1 MPPSGFSGLGAALAA
16 PSPVLHR
23 LTGLD
28 AHDFAERHWG
38 RAPLLRRGTDAGA
51 FRDVLDLD
59 GVDELLSRRG
69 MRTPFL
75 RLAKDG
81 AVVDSRSFTGPAG
94 AGAEIGDQVRDDA
107 VAALF
112 ADGATVVLQGLHRT
126 WAPVIDLTTRLA
138 AELGHPAQ
146 CNAYVTP
153 PRSRGFCAH
162 YDVHDVFVLQLAGR
176 KHWTVHPPVH
186 PDPLRNQPW
195 NDHATAVRRRAA
207 EEPALDLVLEA
218 GDVLYLPRGWLHSA
232 AAEDDVSAHLTV
244 GVHVVTRYALVEAL
258 AALVADDADL
268 RASLPLGLDVADP
281 EALAPHVDAVRAALH
296 AALDR
301 VPVEA
306 IARKVRRKV
315 WDGGRPEPLRPVASA
330 AFAEGLA
337 PGDAVRVRIGLHCR
351 LTRHDG
357 LVLELPDRRVTFPD
371 AAGAALGALLG
382 GGTHVVGEL
391 PDMPETDQVVL
402 VRRLLREGVVVPAA
416 RP

>member
-28 AHDFAERHWG
+28 ARDFAERHWG

-112 ADGATVVLQGLHRT
+112 ADGATVVLQGLHRM
-126 WAPVIDLTTRLA
+126 WPPVIDLATRLA
-138 AELGHPAQ
+138 AELGHPVQ
-146 CNAYVTP
+146 CNAYITP
-153 PRSRGFCAH
+153 PQSRGFSAH

-258 AALVADDADL
+258 TALVADDADL

-301 VPVEA
+301 VPAEA
-306 IARKVRRKV
+306 VTRKVRGKV
-315 WDGGRPEPLRPVASA
+315 WQGGRPEPLRPVASA